1 MSPIP
6 RQAASPDAPISRFY
20 PVASPER
27 LRDLCGPHHRNL
39 QRFEARLDDHAVRLE
54 SQGGGI
60 MIFGTAEG
68 VSLAEAALAEFE
80 RRLLAG
86 ADAGDLDVD
95 GSVAA
100 TLPGATAF
108 SELGGLRK
116 AVSAQTSGQA
126 AYLAQLA
133 TPDHGLV
140 FGVGPAGTGKTYLA
154 VAAGTSALVQ
164 GTVDRL
170 IVTRPAVEA
179 GEKLGFL
186 PGTLEEKVDPY
197 MQPIWDSLRD
207 FMRGD
212 EIEKRMAGKAPTIEV
227 APLAFMR
234 GRTLKKA
241 FVVVDEAQNTSIA
254 QMKMLLTRLGRGS
267 RMVVTGDPGQVD
279 LARGQTSGL
288 AHALGILD
296 GMDGVAVSRL
306 TPADVVRH
314 ALVSRII
321 EAYGRDEAAQA
332 AKTAPAK

>member
-1 MSPIP
+1 MSLSP
-6 RQAASPDAPISRFY
+6 RKAASPGAPISRFY
-20 PVASPER
+20 AVASAER
-27 LRDLCGPHHRNL
+27 LRDLCGPHHKHL
-39 QRFEARLDDHAVRLE
+39 QRFEAKLEDHSVRLE

-80 RRLLAG
+80 RRLQKG
-86 ADAGDLDVD
+86 ADSGELDVD

-100 TLPGATAF
+100 IMPGSGAF
-108 SELGGLRK
+108 GSLGGLRRP
-116 AVSAQTSGQA
+116 VTAQTRGQA
-126 AYLAQLA
+126 AYLSQLA
-133 TPDHGLV
+133 DTGNGLV

-154 VAAGTSALVQ
+154 VAAGTSALLQ
-164 GTVDRL
+164 GSVERL

-207 FMRGD
+207 FMRG
-212 EIEKRMAGKAPTIEV
+212 EELEKRMAGKTPSIEV

-241 FVVVDEAQNTSIA
+241 FVVVDEAQNTSVA
-254 QMKMLLTRLGRGS
+254 QMKMLLTRLGRES

-279 LARGQTSGL
+279 LPKGQTSGL
-288 AHALGILD
+288 AHALEILD
-296 GMDGVAVSRL
+296 GIEGLAITRL
-306 TPADVVRH
+306 TPKDVVRH

-321 EAYGRDEAAQA
+321 DAYEAAG
-332 AKTAPAK
+332 TP

>member
-1 MSPIP
+1 MSLPP
-6 RQAASPDAPISRFY
+6 RKAAVPGVPISRFY
-20 PVASPER
+20 EVASAER
-27 LRDLCGPHHRNL
+27 LRDLCGPHHKHL
-39 QRFEARLDDHAVRLE
+39 QRFEAKLEEHGVRLE

-80 RRLLAG
+80 RRLRGG
-86 ADAGDLDVD
+86 ADPVDLEVD
-95 GSVAA
+95 GSVASVSNQDTTFS
-100 TLPGATAF
+100 TL
-108 SELGGLRK
+108 SGLRK
-116 AVSAQTSGQA
+116 PVTAQTPGQA
-126 AYLAQLA
+126 RYLAQLSDTA
-133 TPDHGLV
+133 NGLI

-154 VAAGTSALVQ
+154 VAAGASALLNGAVE
-164 GTVDRL
+164 RL

-207 FMRGD
+207 FMRGE
-212 EIEKRMAGKAPTIEV
+212 EIEKRMAGKTPTIEV

-241 FVVVDEAQNTSIA
+241 FVVVDEAQNTSVA
-254 QMKMLLTRLGRGS
+254 QMKMLLTRLGRES

-279 LARGQTSGL
+279 LPRAQTSGL
-288 AHALGILD
+288 AHALDILD
-296 GMDGVAVSRL
+296 GIEGIAVTRL
-306 TPADVVRH
+306 TPKDVVRH

-321 EAYGRDEAAQA
+321 DAYEAAG
-332 AKTAPAK
+332 TP

>member
-1 MSPIP
+1 MTLQP
-6 RQAASPDAPISRFY
+6 RKAASPGAPVSRFY
-20 PVASPER
+20 EVPSAER
-27 LRDLCGPHHRNL
+27 LRDLCGPHHKHL
-39 QRFEARLDDHAVRLE
+39 QRFESKLEDHSVRLE

-80 RRLLAG
+80 RRLRGG
-86 ADAGDLDVD
+86 ADAGDLEVD
-95 GSVAA
+95 GSVASVSEK
-100 TLPGATAF
+100 GSAF
-108 SELGGLRK
+108 STLSGLRK
-116 AVSAQTSGQA
+116 PVTAQTTGQA
-126 AYLAQLA
+126 KYLDQLLD
-133 TPDHGLV
+133 TGNGLV

-154 VAAGTSALVQ
+154 VAAGAAALLK
-164 GTVDRL
+164 GTVERL

-207 FMRGD
+207 FMRGE
-212 EIEKRMAGKAPTIEV
+212 EIEKRMAGKTPSIEV

-241 FVVVDEAQNTSIA
+241 FVVVDEAQNTSVA
-254 QMKMLLTRLGRGS
+254 QMKMLLTRLGRES

-279 LARGQTSGL
+279 LPGGQVSGL
-288 AHALGILD
+288 AHALEILADVEGI
-296 GMDGVAVSRL
+296 AVSRL
-306 TPADVVRH
+306 TPKDVVRH

-321 EAYGRDEAAQA
+321 DAYEASS
-332 AKTAPAK
+332 AP